1 MPNKQTY
8 EKKVEKKL
16 YLFKWQI
23 EALQIL
29 EEHAEESAQRN
40 ISNQINFLKQKQ
52 KALEV
57 KFQAFRETDGIVW
70 QEMKKG
76 IDALEEDMMLSISK
90 AHTEFIE
97 TIY

>member
-1 MPNKQTY
+1 MQNKQAY
-8 EKKVEKKL
+8 EKKIERKL

-29 EEHAEESAQRN
+29 EKHAEEVARTN
-40 ISNQINFLKQKQ
+40 IFNQINFLKHKQ
-52 KALEV
+52 KDLEV

-76 IDALEEDMMLSISK
+76 IDALEKDMIRSISK
-90 AHTEFIE
+90 AHSEFID
-97 TIY
+97 TTC